1 MLNLHELHPVS
12 CFLVWLVWVQNA
24 CAQHCC
30 VCGCEFQCVH
40 TKGMGLWGPHAV
52 GAQDVSVFLLGP
64 QSVQGQLGAGKR
76 LFIQWDQLHQR
87 HPPQSRMEKWQG
99 LWSAWGS
106 PAPTSGS
113 SSLTSL
119 GVFRLCW
126 CNLPLNNVS
135 QCQLLTIFFGLFWV
149 PQISV

>member
-1 MLNLHELHPVS
+1 MVS

-30 VCGCEFQCVH
+30 VCGCEFQCVY
-40 TKGMGLWGPHAV
+40 TEGTGLWGPHAV

-87 HPPQSRMEKWQG
+87 HPPQSVWKTDK
-99 LWSAWGS
+99 GS
-106 PAPTSGS
+106 GVHGAAQWECLLTSGS
-113 SSLTSL
+113 SSLTPL

-135 QCQLLTIFFGLFWV
+135 QCQLLTVFFGLFWV